1 MNTYVVY
8 HDNCLD
14 GLASATLAN
23 KYLYGEKINIPLGHV
38 NASEKMKFIDNN
50 VIDKIKENKNSTIYV
65 LDYSFSPEI
74 CKHILSKRPLVDI
87 VILDHH
93 ETSFGEWPNV
103 ERAVVSYPMENV
115 CVYFNNYYSGAFLS
129 LVAFTKSIEYL
140 NNLPKDK
147 HDVNLINDI
156 SANHNFVKY
165 IQDRDL
171 WKFNFV
177 ETKAFCDACFHN
189 VKTIDNMLDYFCEN
203 AIQTKLNEE
212 NLIKIGIT
220 NLNMLDRQLDEI
232 QKTSL
237 NEIVINGHLGYSVNA
252 NGFFS
257 SELGSRLCRLD
268 AEHQYAIIWQ
278 VRVDGVVA
286 CSVRSTPEF
295 EFGSDGISKLFGGG
309 GHKCAAGFKLP
320 VNRLS
325 ELISGKL
332 NSDI

>member
-1 MNTYVVY
+1 MTTYVVY

-38 NASEKMKFIDNN
+38 NAREKLKFIDDN
-50 VIDKIKENKNSTIYV
+50 VIDKIKETERSTIYV
-65 LDYSFSPEI
+65 LDYSFSHAI

-93 ETSFGEWPNV
+93 ETSFGEWNNV

-115 CVYFNNYYSGAFLS
+115 CVYFNNHYSGTFLS
-129 LVAFTKSIEYL
+129 LIAFTTSIEWL
-140 NNLPKDK
+140 NHLPKDK

-189 VKTIDNMLDYFCEN
+189 VKTIDNMLD
-203 AIQTKLNEE
+203 
-212 NLIKIGIT
+212 
-220 NLNMLDRQLDEI
+220 RQLDEI

-237 NEIVINGHLGYSVNA
+237 NEIVINGHLGYCVNA

-320 VNRLS
+320 VNRLP
-325 ELISGKL
+325 ELIGGEL